1 MRISDRGQITIP
13 KELRDQFGLSGDT
26 EIELKP
32 TSEGLLIQTH
42 SRVGHAGEGH
52 IGTAPG
58 GETANSAPD
67 DHGNEA
73 GQQSRN
79 GRDDESENELGPRS
93 RRMMELMD
101 KRQKAG
107 LTGVDVI
114 AGILDKDALGKGVS
128 VDDYIEDIRGR

>member
-1 MRISDRGQITIP
+1 MQ
-13 KELRDQFGLSGDT
+13 
-26 EIELKP
+26 
-32 TSEGLLIQTH
+32 
-42 SRVGHAGEGH
+42 GH